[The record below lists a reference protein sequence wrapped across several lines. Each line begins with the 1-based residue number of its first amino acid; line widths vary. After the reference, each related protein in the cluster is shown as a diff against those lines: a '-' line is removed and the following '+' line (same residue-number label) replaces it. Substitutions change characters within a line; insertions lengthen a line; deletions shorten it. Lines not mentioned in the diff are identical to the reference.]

1 MRVRFPRAESSREAV
16 VTMRDGRTLTLHRRL
31 EFESRSHAKNFIHD
45 FALAQGKRARLDPH
59 MSGGRNFVYICNSTT
74 KCDFIVRGAR
84 VNRKLKGATG
94 GTENVNAAGY
104 YVTSFHADHG
114 AECSGKTAITQRQ
127 VVNQLLIAQE
137 AASATLAAT
146 SSSSSSSPA
155 VALTG
160 FDVQSI
166 VKSVHGTSVP
176 PRMAYRA
183 KDVLAGKTTATTTT
197 TTPHSGNT
205 ISTSGTSI
213 IRSNNNISISSSV
226 VADIQQVESL
236 LTQFQLLNPSA
247 SVHVGVDA
255 ENHFE
260 RAFLKLP
267 HASLMQRCGARI
279 LGFDGMEMS
288 RSSGFQGWMMLELVT
303 KDGNNDPVVLA
314 VALCDGPTAANYA
327 WFFSCCVSSGLAFDV
342 PMLCDRSNAALAS
355 GIAEALQPPTG
366 AVPAQ
371 TTPPM
376 LIQCT
381 QHLIDNLEKLF
392 SPSSVSKEW
401 QKFVWRAQAADTYD
415 DFEAALSALSL
426 QHAKVAE
433 NLRSNVDRSTWAK
446 HCFLRKTT
454 PLYNWQTTTLTESEN
469 PIAVAAKHL
478 SSFDFFQKYMER
490 AMNDLYVRKTS
501 AKEWLESG
509 RVLSAFADDVL
520 EEQKVEAAA
529 CCVSPSDR
537 ETGSAYVWDTRSAIP
552 KKRRV
557 NVSANS
563 CSCAYADQLGLPCK
577 HLVAAVLFFNKSGAS
592 WDVRNLCQ
600 QRVYSAQSYFESY
613 GLSAAIQIP
622 VEEELARNPAVKVK
636 QMVVVSATKRC
647 SLCHTFGHNK
657 RNCTTT
663 SRNNNNNSNS
673 VSAGVGAG
681 SAVL

>member
-1 MRVRFPRAESSREAV
+1 
-16 VTMRDGRTLTLHRRL
+16 MRDGRTLTLHRRL

-59 MSGGRNFVYICNSTT
+59 TSGGRNFVYICNSTT

-84 VNRKLKGATG
+84 VNRKLNG
-94 GTENVNAAGY
+94 GSGSEMPSAAGY

-137 AASATLAAT
+137 AASTTLAAT
-146 SSSSSSSPA
+146 ASSTPA
-155 VALTG
+155 AALTG

-183 KDVLAGKTTATTTT
+183 KDVLAGKTATT
-197 TTPHSGNT
+197 TTPHST
-205 ISTSGTSI
+205 ISSNVSN
-213 IRSNNNISISSSV
+213 SNNNA
-226 VADIQQVESL
+226 VAGIQKVESL

-247 SVHVGVDA
+247 AVHVGVNQ
-255 ENHFE
+255 ECHFE
-260 RAFLKLP
+260 RAFLKFP
-267 HASLMQRCGARI
+267 HASLMQRCGARV

-288 RSSGFQGWMMLELVT
+288 RSSGFQGMMLELVA
-303 KDGNNDPVVLA
+303 KDGNNDTVVLA

-342 PMLCDRSNAALAS
+342 PMFCDRSSAALAK
-355 GIAEALQPPTG
+355 GAAEALLLPTEAVTVQPI
-366 AVPAQ
+366 
-371 TTPPM
+371 PPL

-381 QHLIDNLEKLF
+381 QHLIDNVEKLF

-401 QKFVWRAQAADTYD
+401 QKFVWRAQAADTPD
-415 DFEAALSALSL
+415 DYEAALSALSL
-426 QHAKVAE
+426 QHSKAAE
-433 NLRSNVDRSTWAK
+433 YLRNNVDRSMWAK
-446 HCFLRKTT
+446 HCFVRKNT

-469 PIAVAAKHL
+469 PIAVAAKQL
-478 SSFDFFQKYMER
+478 SPFDFFQKYMER

-501 AKEWLESG
+501 AKQWLESG
-509 RVLSAFADDVL
+509 RVLTAFADDVL
-520 EEQKVEAAA
+520 EEQTVEAAA

-537 ETGSAYVWDTRSAIP
+537 ESGSAYVWDTRSAIS

-563 CSCAYADQLGLPCK
+563 CSCAYADQFGLPCK

-592 WDVRNLCQ
+592 WDVRSLCQ

-613 GLSAAIQIP
+613 GLSVAIQLP

-636 QMVVVSATKRC
+636 QMVSGTKRC

-657 RNCTTT
+657 RNCIA
-663 SRNNNNNSNS
+663 SSSNS
-673 VSAGVGAG
+673 VSTSGVGAG
-681 SAVL
+681 APGSAVL